1 MHNAE
6 RTLASVSLY
15 VSWSTIVLLQLH
27 SLPGSM
33 VNLQRLELLDLYS
46 NTFEE
51 VPEILK
57 NMSSLKA
64 LDLEYNCFDVL
75 GSLKNE
81 NFLDEYIRMK
91 CNMRSRLTRFSRE
104 RVDYRRPPLDCD
116 ACFSD
121 GMVLLIVFHLP

>member
-1 MHNAE
+1 M
-6 RTLASVSLY
+6 
-15 VSWSTIVLLQLH
+15 
-27 SLPGSM
+27 
-33 VNLQRLELLDLYS
+33 NLQHLEVLDLYS

-51 VPEILK
+51 VPEIVK

-81 NFLDEYIRMK
+81 NFLDKYIHMK

-104 RVDYRRPPLDCD
+104 RVDCQKPPVECD
-116 ACFSD
+116 ACYSD
-121 GMVLLIVFHLP
+121 GMILLIVFHLP